1 MRKQN
6 KEQDAAKRLETF
18 LCSGLVLYL
27 QEFQAKVEEE
37 LDAIQDVIEK
47 KASQSAKKKNE

>member
-27 QEFQAKVEEE
+27 QEFQTKVEEE